1 MSNYKHTFVPGY
13 SKKKRNELESTGRL
27 TPKHA
32 LSSEYL
38 LRLLDK
44 IEPLEGKEVS
54 TERIVTILLEQ
65 AFTTYE
71 ILYNAELR
79 QTGHPQ

>member
-1 MSNYKHTFVPGY
+1 MGVVRSPALNRVWLPTALKSHPYRKEVKMSNYKHTFVPGY

-44 IEPLEGKEVS
+44 ICYVPV
-54 TERIVTILLEQ
+54 VV
-65 AFTTYE
+65 
-71 ILYNAELR
+71 
-79 QTGHPQ
+79 GHGVQ

>member
-44 IEPLEGKEVS
+44 ICYVPV
-54 TERIVTILLEQ
+54 VV
-65 AFTTYE
+65 
-71 ILYNAELR
+71 
-79 QTGHPQ
+79 GHGVQ